1 MSKVGIPQPFPKPL
15 DVYNMFSSKNS
26 STNSSTNSS
35 KKQTPPLDIPL
46 LAIPGPSDLYNRF
59 SSSSNRSD
67 KLSRMNKK
75 KCPKGTRKNRKTKVC
90 ETHSQI
96 QFRTR
101 RQYRKGAYKKCP
113 KGTRRNKLSNICEPK

>member
-15 DVYNMFSSKNS
+15 DVYNMFSSK
-26 STNSSTNSS
+26 NSSTNSS